1 MCLTISIHSLEE
13 QGWGGLSRCL
23 QILQNLKE
31 NIFQQQILYW
41 KHSDTRWKWENKE
54 KYSWLKACRWSNYLV
69 DRYQS
74 CCWFIG
80 SNILQM
86 ILYHIALVQLIDSE
100 DIKLPGCGL
109 GVWMAINS
117 ESKTLPKA
125 QRTLGLSSY
134 YKITVHSSQISTKYK
149 VKILTKPR
157 IRILTKI
164 QLRNLNQTSGAKYWP
179 NFSFKISPD
188 IQLQNLDQSAQS
200 LNKS

>member
-125 QRTLGLSSY
+125 QRTQGLSSSCQSNFLRSY
-134 YKITVHSSQISTKYK
+134 QKFKHKSWSHFIFRISTKHK
-149 VKILTKPR
+149 
-157 IRILTKI
+157 
-164 QLRNLNQTSGAKYWP
+164 Q
-179 NFSFKISPD
+179 KISN
-188 IQLQNLDQSAQS
+188 ISISTKLKIQNLDQT
-200 LNKS
+200 